1 MQHNITDKLLL
12 AVTDPAE
19 LTAEQLSAE
28 FTQAEK
34 AFVTTFLADTL
45 AQLVY
50 VNADNVYENDSY
62 FMRMCDATEV
72 MQNLTTLYDSADD
85 DSALFNFTLQ
95 DAGAAL
101 CSYDTEYRDSI
112 TEQFAYACIE
122 RAYKYYPADLNYLHL
137 PARIFNAY

>member
-72 MQNLTTLYDSADD
+72 MQNLTMLYDSADD

>member
-1 MQHNITDKLLL
+1 MQHNITDKMQL

-72 MQNLTTLYDSADD
+72 MQNLTMLYDSADD